1 MKTSISTFPYFY
13 YSLEDAIER
22 IASFGYDGVEI
33 WGGTPHAYA
42 YDMTSEKIEKIRDM
56 VRNAGLNISG
66 FIPAQFRYPTNI
78 AIDDDIIRNR
88 SIDYLKKSI
97 DIAVALGAP
106 LISICPGH
114 ARFGQSYESAWS
126 NMIDS
131 ISKLMEYSGNT
142 INLML
147 EPGNRYET
155 DLVVTAEDG
164 KRVVKDLG
172 NRIGLVL
179 DTGHMFV
186 NRESVSDGFLGIENN
201 MLHFHIDDNMGVT
214 DDHMVPGT
222 GRMDYEVFFQNLKR
236 INYEGYI
243 TVELGFQYCTDPD
256 PAVLKSLKF
265 INSKIAVNNRE
276 GLE

>member
-1 MKTSISTFPYFY
+1 MKISISTFPYFY

-22 IASFGYDGVEI
+22 IASFGYDGIEI

-42 YDMTSEKIEKIRDM
+42 YDMTAKKTGKIRDM
-56 VRNAGLNISG
+56 IRNAGLKISG

-78 AIDDDIIRNR
+78 AIDDDVIRNR

-97 DIAVALGAP
+97 DTAMALGAP
-106 LISICPGH
+106 LASICPGH
-114 ARFGQSYESAWS
+114 SRVGQSLESAWD

-131 ISKLMEYSGNT
+131 ISKLLDYSGNA
-142 INLML
+142 IKLML

-164 KRVVKDLG
+164 KRAVKDLG

-222 GRMDYEVFFQNLKR
+222 GSMDYEVFFQNLKKF
-236 INYEGYI
+236 NYKGFI

-256 PAVLKSLKF
+256 PAVLRSLKF
-265 INSKIAVNNRE
+265 LISKIANDNQE
-276 GLE
+276 GGL

>member
-1 MKTSISTFPYFY
+1 LKVSISTFPYFY

-22 IASFGYDGVEI
+22 IADFGYDGIEI
-33 WGGTPHAYA
+33 WGGTPHAFA
-42 YDMTSEKIEKIRDM
+42 YDMTDEKIKKIKNL
-56 VRNAGLNISG
+56 VENAGLNISG

-78 AIDDDIIRNR
+78 AIDDDIVRNR

-97 DIAVALGAP
+97 DTAVGMGAP
-106 LISICPGH
+106 LASICPGH
-114 ARFGQSYESAWS
+114 SRFGQCYESAWD

-131 ISKLMEYSGNT
+131 ISKLLDYSGNA
-142 INLML
+142 IKIML

-164 KRVVKDLG
+164 KKAIKDLG

-186 NRESVSDGFLGIENN
+186 NRESISDGFSGIEKN

-222 GRMDYEVFFQNLKR
+222 GKMDYEVFFQNLKR

-256 PAVLKSLKF
+256 PAVLRSLKF
-265 INSKIAVNNRE
+265 IKSKIAADIRE
-276 GLE
+276 GL